1 MSEMKKPQ
9 ILHIEKNRSIP
20 WYEQIKKTL
29 ILPHES
35 EEQVY
40 YSIKPSD
47 YVAILAQTPN
57 NEIIIVRQF
66 RPAIEDFVFE
76 LPSGHIEEGE
86 TPDQAVIRELK
97 EETNCRANSVVL
109 LGEMYP
115 DTGRLENRQWAFYS
129 NDIELNEFPDV
140 SENEGIEVYLVPIE
154 ELFRMINEGTFRHAL
169 DLCVIALAI
178 SKQYLKI

>member
-1 MSEMKKPQ
+1 MKKPQ
-9 ILHIEKNRSIP
+9 ILRVEKDLSIP
-20 WYEQIKKTL
+20 WYEQIKKAVV
-29 ILPHES
+29 LPHEPD
-35 EEQVY
+35 EQIY

-47 YVAILAQTPN
+47 YVAILAQTP
-57 NEIIIVRQF
+57 EDQVVIVRQF

-86 TPDQAVIRELK
+86 TPDQAVIRELR
-97 EETNCRANSVVL
+97 EETNCTANSVVL

-140 SENEGIEVYLVPIE
+140 SENEGIEVYVVSID
-154 ELFRMINEGTFRHAL
+154 ELFKMINEGTFRHAL

-178 SKQYLKI
+178 SKQYLQM